1 MTSIGKINLDS
12 STTYWTSCRRAT
24 ATICPAP
31 LRRALRPSSSP
42 YTPYAW
48 DCGAQCVLL
57 PVAVGSMNIRDVR
70 DRRRQTDVRQ
80 HHCLMHPPRGRG
92 HDNPTQRKTN
102 IQNKHTDHMHFIAS
116 PLVGTRRQSQN
127 HRLPFHSETT
137 ETSSRDWLRV
147 SSKSVSGYWNRSQK
161 GRLMLCFV
169 DRLCPKV
176 RCLDHR

>member
-1 MTSIGKINLDS
+1 MPRPFTP
-12 STTYWTSCRRAT
+12 RT
-24 ATICPAP
+24 APQLQPIHALRLR
-31 LRRALRPSSSP
+31 LRRPVRFASSS
-42 YTPYAW
+42 
-48 DCGAQCVLL
+48 C
-57 PVAVGSMNIRDVR
+57 GSMNIRDVR

-102 IQNKHTDHMHFIAS
+102 IQNKHTDHTHFIAS

-137 ETSSRDWLRV
+137 ETSSKDWLRV